1 MKSSRYKIFS
11 VDKDNIRIDIFLSS
25 KIEGFSRSKIK
36 KLIVD
41 GKVLID
47 NQTVKPSLILNQG
60 QKISCDLEIQ
70 EKENVLEPQKI
81 EFDIIFEDNHFI
93 VINKPAGL
101 VVHPGNGN
109 HSNTLANGLLFYLK
123 DISTLDPFR
132 PGIVHRL
139 DKDTSGIIITAKNES
154 ALQSLSK
161 LFEKRKVEKEY
172 KAMVWGFPEDKG
184 VIKNYIQRDVR
195 NKTAFRV
202 SNTTGRE
209 AITNYEVI
217 ENFGPL
223 SLVSLYPSTGR
234 THQLRV
240 HMKSIGHSIFSDE
253 KYSGGNKNI
262 KSFHTK
268 YSSILRR
275 CFKIARRQMLHAS
288 SIKFIHPF
296 TCKKLKF
303 KTNLPSDM
311 LNLIKLLKDEF

>member
-1 MKSSRYKIFS
+1 MKSNHHKIFA
-11 VDKDNIRIDIFLSS
+11 VDEDNIRIDIFLSS

-36 KLIVD
+36 KLIID

-47 NQTVKPSLILNQG
+47 NETVKPSLILNQG
-60 QKISCDLEIQ
+60 QEIFCDLEIQ
-70 EKENVLEPQKI
+70 EKENVLEPQKVD
-81 EFDIIFEDNHFI
+81 FNIIFEDEHLI

-109 HSNTLANGLLFYLK
+109 YSNTLANGLLYYLK
-123 DISTLDPFR
+123 DISALDPLR

-139 DKDTSGIIITAKNES
+139 DMDTSGVIVTVKNEK
-154 ALQSLSK
+154 AHHAVSK
-161 LFEKRKVEKEY
+161 LFENRKVEKEY
-172 KAMVWGFPEDKG
+172 KAIVWGTPEG
-184 VIKNYIQRDVR
+184 ENIIKNYIQRDLR

-202 SNTTGRE
+202 SETTGRE
-209 AITNYEVI
+209 AITKYKTI

-223 SLVSLYPSTGR
+223 SLVSLYPKTGR

-240 HMKSIGHSIFSDE
+240 HMKSIGHPIFSDD

-275 CFKIARRQMLHAS
+275 CFKIGRRQMLHAS
-288 SIKFIHPF
+288 SIEFTHPF
-296 TCKKLKF
+296 TNKKLKF
-303 KTNLPSDM
+303 ETDLPSDM

>member
-1 MKSSRYKIFS
+1 MKSSHHKIFE
-11 VDKDNIRIDIFLSS
+11 VDENNIRIDIFLSS

-36 KLIVD
+36 KLIID

-47 NQTVKPSLILNQG
+47 NETVKPSLILNQG
-60 QKISCDLEIQ
+60 QEIFCDLEIQ
-70 EKENVLEPQKI
+70 EKENVLEPQKVD
-81 EFDIIFEDNHFI
+81 FDIIFEDDHFI
-93 VINKPAGL
+93 IINKPAGL

-109 HSNTLANGLLFYLK
+109 YSNTLANGLLYYLK
-123 DISTLDPFR
+123 DISVLDPLR

-139 DKDTSGIIITAKNES
+139 DMDTSGVIVTVKNEE
-154 ALQSLSK
+154 AHHAVSK
-161 LFEKRKVEKEY
+161 LFENRKVEKKY
-172 KAMVWGFPEDKG
+172 KAIVWGTPEDENI
-184 VIKNYIQRDVR
+184 IKNYIQRDLR

-202 SNTTGRE
+202 SETTGRE
-209 AITNYEVI
+209 AITKYKTI

-223 SLVSLYPSTGR
+223 SLVSLYPKTGR

-240 HMKSIGHSIFSDE
+240 HMKSIGHPIFADD

-275 CFKIARRQMLHAS
+275 CFKIGRRQMLHAS
-288 SIKFIHPF
+288 SIKFTHPF
-296 TCKKLKF
+296 TDKKLKF
-303 KTNLPSDM
+303 ETDLPSDM